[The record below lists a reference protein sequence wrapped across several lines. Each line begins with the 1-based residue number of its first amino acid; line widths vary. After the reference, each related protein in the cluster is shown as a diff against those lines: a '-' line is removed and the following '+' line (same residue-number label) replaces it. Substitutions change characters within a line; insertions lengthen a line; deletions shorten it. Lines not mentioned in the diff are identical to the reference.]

1 MIEAD
6 TSRERLELAV
16 SDAKPSGLTWV
27 HVDDLRALLAR
38 AEKAE
43 AERDTAWNDAIE
55 AAAECVGHIT
65 QSEDRDA
72 IMALLDAD
80 MTAPKPDAVWE
91 GFIALARN
99 ALKGDDQ

>member
-1 MIEAD
+1 MTETD
-6 TSRERLELAV
+6 TSRQTAERPCRNCGVTL
-16 SDAKPSGLTWV
+16 DGWSGLRNYGYYTT
-27 HVDDLRALLAR
+27 HNPADCMANLRLR

-72 IMALLDAD
+72 IMAL
-80 MTAPKPDAVWE
+80 KE
-91 GFIALARN
+91 G
-99 ALKGDDQ
+99 DTP